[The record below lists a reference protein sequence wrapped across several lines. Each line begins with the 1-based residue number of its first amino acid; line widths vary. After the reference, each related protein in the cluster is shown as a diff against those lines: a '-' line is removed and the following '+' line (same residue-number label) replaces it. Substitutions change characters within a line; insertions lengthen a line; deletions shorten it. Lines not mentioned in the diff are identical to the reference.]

1 MKTIFSYIHVN
12 YSEYQYFL
20 MLPADEQ
27 IQYLF
32 DVYDAEQKKHSGIDL
47 GTFFESVRQTIIEIN
62 DTSEF
67 ESSDEYD
74 IDGVSERVDV
84 LIDDTNIMVESNSLK
99 ALRHVIYKFVES
111 GYILK
116 RDIPLEKTFRKD
128 KMTKYLRIFRIIDR
142 SIDLCFN

>member
-1 MKTIFSYIHVN
+1 
-12 YSEYQYFL
+12 

>member
-1 MKTIFSYIHVN
+1 
-12 YSEYQYFL
+12 

-47 GTFFESVRQTIIEIN
+47 GTFFESVRHTIIEIN

-142 SIDLCFN
+142 SIDLCYN

>member
-47 GTFFESVRQTIIEIN
+47 GTFFESVRHTIIEIN